1 MIINCYTVLTSNRV
15 DIMNWKDKSKEIRK
29 GLGLSQRAFAKHIG
43 FADNI
48 GGQILVSN
56 IETGASPVSVK
67 TEIILRYI
75 EKYGIL

>member
-1 MIINCYTVLTSNRV
+1 
-15 DIMNWKDKSKEIRK
+15 MNWKDKAKEIRK
-29 GLGLSQRAFAKHIG
+29 GLGLSQRDFAKHIG